1 MTRED
6 RRHPADDQDA
16 DSVTY
21 IGSFERSV
29 MARSSTSYHD
39 EPISKGNS
47 SVVPK
52 SAAWYSSRVL
62 GTWGVVAIIF
72 LYGCGGSMGTGKI
85 ITAGGPLVGLIT
97 IAVYP
102 LVMTVPYGYIIAELC
117 SAFPHDGGFTLW
129 VMHAFGP
136 FWGFQVGYW
145 SWLSGAMTCALVT
158 DLVLKIVLYCG
169 DFTVDSSLG
178 TYLLKAAIALALT
191 LPSLGGTKFTSRV
204 CLVFLAVMLLPFVVF
219 TVWTF
224 AKFNTAKDFSQVR
237 RTVTNATGGGSNDVI
252 TTGDVD
258 IDWSS
263 MINTLAWKFGGLNMA
278 SLFAGEVRDPSRV
291 FARAIAVTVILS
303 LVVILLPLVAA
314 IGAHVLPWTDFDSPV
329 IYMEIAPTIGSNF
342 LDVIVVTSAVAAA
355 SGRYISC
362 LYCTSFQI
370 SGMAEHDMMPAFFAN
385 KNNRF
390 RTPQYAV
397 LATFATVLP
406 MQLISSEKII
416 AVCSGFACA
425 VELLILFAAVKLR
438 LKMPYIPRP
447 VKMPGGIVVLVLS
460 TLGPAAVL
468 GYIVYNALV
477 EASGRYMSIT
487 ALVPG
492 LLYGLY
498 DLWDRRRN
506 GDPFTIA
513 ASGLVITPAQQ

>member
-1 MTRED
+1 
-6 RRHPADDQDA
+6 
-16 DSVTY
+16 
-21 IGSFERSV
+21 
-29 MARSSTSYHD
+29 MARSSSSSYQG
-39 EPISKGNS
+39 EPTSKGNS

-52 SAAWYSSRVL
+52 SSNWYSSRVL
-62 GTWGVVAIIF
+62 STWGVVAIIF
-72 LYGCGGSMGTGKI
+72 LYGCGGSMGAGSI
-85 ITAGGPLVGLIT
+85 ITAGGPLVGLVS

-102 LVMTVPYGYIIAELC
+102 LVMTLPYGYIIAELC

-145 SWLSGAMTCALVT
+145 SWLSGALTCALVP
-158 DLVLKIVLYCG
+158 DIVLKVILYCG

-178 TYLLKAAIALALT
+178 MYLIKAAIALALT

-204 CLVFLAVMLLPFVVF
+204 CLLFLAVVLLPFIVF
-219 TVWTF
+219 TIWTF
-224 AKFNTAKDFSQVR
+224 AKFDSAADFSQVR
-237 RTVTNATGGGSNDVI
+237 RAITNATDGSSDDVI

-263 MINTLAWKFGGLNMA
+263 LINTLAWKFGGLNMA
-278 SLFAGEVRDPSRV
+278 SLFAGEVKDPSRV
-291 FARAIAVTVILS
+291 FIRAIAITIALS
-303 LVVILLPLVAA
+303 LMAILLPLLAA

-329 IYMEIAPTIGSNF
+329 MYMKIAHKIGSNF
-342 LDVIVVTSAVAAA
+342 LSVIVVSSAVASA

-370 SGMAEHDMMPAFFAN
+370 SGMAENDMMPVLFAN

-397 LATFATVLP
+397 LCTFATVLP
-406 MQLISSEKII
+406 MQLLSFEKVL
-416 AVCSGFACA
+416 AVCNGFACA
-425 VELLILFAAVKLR
+425 VELLILFTAVKLR

-447 VKMPGGIVVLVLS
+447 VKMPGGIIVLVIS
-460 TLGPAAVL
+460 TLGPATVL
-468 GYIVYNALV
+468 SYIVYDALI
-477 EASGRYMSIT
+477 EASGRYMSVT

-498 DLWDRRRN
+498 DFWDRHRN
-506 GDPFTIA
+506 GDPFVTA
-513 ASGLVITPAQQ
+513 ASDVVITPAQ